1 VVRSHSHVLFRFHKA
16 GRCLEY
22 LGCDGFVYLY
32 AIPVDSDRTD
42 AASALGQGGL
52 LDSLKKALAERALG
66 AEMDY
71 HLGSDDQAGNSRNG
85 YGRKTVITDTG
96 KIDIDVPRD
105 RTGSF
110 DPQLIAKYQRRFPGF
125 DDKIISMYARG
136 MSTREITGHL
146 RELYAIDVS
155 PDLISTVTDAILD
168 EVAAWQQRPLDP
180 AYPLVFFDAIRVK
193 IRDEGM
199 VRSRAIHIALG
210 VRADGRKEVLGL
222 WIEQN
227 EGAKFWLRVMNE
239 LKNRG
244 VDDIMLAVVDG
255 LKGFPDAITA
265 VFPDAVVQ
273 TCIVHL
279 LRNSM
284 DFVSWKDRKPLATAL
299 KSIYRAVDAKAAEEA
314 LTAFEASEWGQRY
327 PAISQSWRR
336 AWAEVIP
343 FFPFPNEVRRI
354 IYTTNAI
361 EALNSKLRRAVR
373 ARGHFPSDE
382 AATKLLYLILN
393 RSEKEWK
400 MPPREWTMAKAQ
412 FAVIFGERFIK
423 AMAA

>member
-1 VVRSHSHVLFRFHKA
+1 MSRRKEPVIPAELLDRLLA
-16 GRCLEY
+16 G
-22 LGCDGFVYLY
+22 
-32 AIPVDSDRTD
+32 TD

-71 HLGSDDQAGNSRNG
+71 HLGRDDQAGNSRNG

-105 RTGSF
+105 RSGSF

-199 VRSRAIHIALG
+199 VRNKAIHIALG

-314 LTAFEASEWGQRY
+314 LTAFEASEWGMRY

-343 FFPFPNEVRRI
+343 FFAFPNEVRRI

-400 MPPREWTMAKAQ
+400 MPPRAWTMAKAQ